1 MIFIYMF
8 TLTNIGIFFLS
19 IPIPG
24 FIPSDRGAWNGPVR
38 FSFTDRQKRP
48 DPRTQALKT
57 NENKINSR
65 IILSLFIRLR

>member
-1 MIFIYMF
+1 MF

-48 DPRTQALKT
+48 ARQFRSPKT
-57 NENKINSR
+57 N
-65 IILSLFIRLR
+65 

>member
-1 MIFIYMF
+1 MF
-8 TLTNIGIFFLS
+8 TLNADIFFLS
-19 IPIPG
+19 IPISG
-24 FIPSDRGAWNGPVR
+24 SVSSDRFVWNGLL
-38 FSFTDRQKRP
+38 SLSLTDRQKRP

>member
-1 MIFIYMF
+1 MPFA
-8 TLTNIGIFFLS
+8 GCVS
-19 IPIPG
+19 
-24 FIPSDRGAWNGPVR
+24 SDRFVWNGLLSLPH
-38 FSFTDRQKRP
+38 TDRQKRP

>member
-1 MIFIYMF
+1 MFIHMF
-8 TLTNIGIFFLS
+8 PLNVGLFFLS

-24 FIPSDRGAWNGPVR
+24 FVPSDRFAWNGLL
-38 FSFTDRQKRP
+38 SLSLTDRQKRP

>member
-24 FIPSDRGAWNGPVR
+24 FVPSDRFAWTGPLR
-38 FSFTDRQKRP
+38 
-48 DPRTQALKT
+48 
-57 NENKINSR
+57 
-65 IILSLFIRLR
+65 LSLISSVLLLLGKTKSFVFLSLIRRTH